1 MEMLYRMY
9 DLCDGDIIRTLEH
22 SNLCFEDL
30 IAYSSAIS
38 SIEVYDNIG
47 FADTGRDC
55 PEALIANVSDFILD
69 IMEVSFSVVYSRRD
83 NGVKISV
90 RSEGVALDAGKITA
104 EALEGIGNGG
114 GHPEMAGGF
123 VPFEGSERQEVIL
136 TDQIKERFSNVVSRV
151 LAKTLDNDKA

>member
-1 MEMLYRMY
+1 
-9 DLCDGDIIRTLEH
+9 LEH